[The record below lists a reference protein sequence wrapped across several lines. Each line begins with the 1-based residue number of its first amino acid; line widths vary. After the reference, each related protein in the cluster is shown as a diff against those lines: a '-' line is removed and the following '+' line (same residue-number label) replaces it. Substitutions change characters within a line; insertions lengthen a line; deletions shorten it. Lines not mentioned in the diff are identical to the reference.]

1 MREKMKLKDILSPSF
16 KDYLKPVEPMVAVEW
31 DSDLCQKVVSNGW
44 LSEEQ
49 MHHAAERYRL
59 GKSKSGRT
67 IYWMIDETNQVR
79 DGHLGDT
86 WVSSLLKAREP
97 KLLRSWHPIHCLFG
111 LHLLGHTD
119 LTDLTDSF
127 GLAESAEIA
136 EILSVGSVESVC
148 ENKLVCVVESEA
160 SAVVLS
166 ELFPESIWMAYA
178 YPANMIIDLLEPLQ
192 GCTVTIYPP
201 TDPNMEIYLSFIDFA
216 DTVRRIYPSIDI
228 TIERILEDNATEEQ
242 KQRNIDL
249 VDFLFE
255 GHTDATD
262 STDINPSNPRNPC
275 SCQIQGE
282 FSLQT
287 P

>member
-31 DSDLCQKVVSNGW
+31 DSDLCQRVVSNGW

-49 MHHAAERYRL
+49 MYHAAERYRL

-119 LTDLTDSF
+119 LTDSTDKI
-127 GLAESAEIA
+127 SAISA
-136 EILSVGSVESVC
+136 LSARQKKSVSSVKSVVIKSNSSNSC
-148 ENKLVCVVESEA
+148 NSCSVKPICVVESEA

-178 YPANMIIDLLEPLQ
+178 YPANMTIDLLEPLQ
-192 GCTVTIYPP
+192 GCSVTIYPP

-255 GHTDATD
+255 HESLE
-262 STDINPSNPRNPC
+262 ST
-275 SCQIQGE
+275 
-282 FSLQT
+282 
-287 P
+287 

>member
-1 MREKMKLKDILSPSF
+1 MKIKDILSPSF
-16 KDYLKPVEPMVAVEW
+16 KDYQKTIEPMIAVGW

-49 MHHAAERYRL
+49 MRHAAERYRL
-59 GKSKSGRT
+59 GKSRSGKT
-67 IYWMIDETNQVR
+67 IYWMIDEMNQVR

-97 KLLRSWHPIHCLFG
+97 KLLQSWHPRHCLFG
-111 LHLLGHTD
+111 LHLLT
-119 LTDLTDSF
+119 
-127 GLAESAEIA
+127 
-136 EILSVGSVESVC
+136 VC
-148 ENKLVCVVESEA
+148 ENKSICVVESEA

-166 ELFPESIWMAYA
+166 ELFPESIWMADA
-178 YPANMIIDLLEPLQ
+178 YPANMTVDLLDPLQ
-192 GCTVTIYPP
+192 GYTITIYPQ
-201 TDPNMEIYLSFIDFA
+201 TDPNMEIYLSFLDFT
-216 DTVRRIYPSIDI
+216 DTVRRVYPSINI
-228 TIERILEDNATEEQ
+228 SVENILEENATEEQ

-282 FSLQT
+282 FSVQT